1 MFAIHILLSLLFVYK
16 LNLGVSG
23 AMLALMISSWSLV
36 IGEFIYIFRGWCPN
50 SWKGFTFAAFKDLMP
65 LVKLSVSSG
74 VMLCLELWYNVV
86 LVLLAG
92 YMANAEVAISAFSI
106 CLNISVWEFMK
117 ILGFLGA
124 ACCYATGAVFKSTL
138 ETFHIKTE
146 QRRSTTEV
154 KSMDAFFR
162 ISTNIFFAVLM
173 ANKCKQNQSVQ
184 SEVTNYGKICYL
196 YFNRTKRRPE
206 YQIWD

>member
-1 MFAIHILLSLLFVYK
+1 
-16 LNLGVSG
+16 
-23 AMLALMISSWSLV
+23 MISSWSLV

-124 ACCYATGAVFKSTL
+124 AWPL
-138 ETFHIKTE
+138 ELFSSQH
-146 QRRSTTEV
+146 
-154 KSMDAFFR
+154 
-162 ISTNIFFAVLM
+162 
-173 ANKCKQNQSVQ
+173 
-184 SEVTNYGKICYL
+184 
-196 YFNRTKRRPE
+196 
-206 YQIWD
+206 